1 MSLDDWKHNAQVN
14 LAPLERSAR
23 CVAVVVPTCPLP
35 AGTPG
40 ERRAALFTTRGD
52 RATLSAQLGLPVHPL
67 SRAALF
73 AELTPSVVQRLVA
86 PNAAALRP
94 YGWFQV
100 EAPSAAPVNALGGEP
115 PPLRI
120 APTGYLMTRAS
131 AASDQKAFK
140 GHAAAAAS
148 ATDDWVGQESSLVAD
163 PARVS
168 AARIARARSILERL
182 DRCLDVWARF
192 AGRGERLTYSF
203 LLLLQR
209 CAALPLPPFSPGELP
224 PPGLLRAV
232 QRLLL
237 DESSSA
243 QLDLE
248 AVEWA
253 EASSLWAEVGRQKRL
268 QDNLKAVAAALRD
281 HLRGLAPQHDTRAVG
296 GMPLS
301 ELAAWVV
308 GNHPELGRGFV
319 EEYRDA
325 VTALQEIREL
335 LRLKSIQ
342 GNVLLGVLES
352 FQRLE
357 AVKDLAGSLN
367 ENKRNLAIEQE
378 ILRPDSAELRPP
390 RQRPTPDARRAYT
403 EALLREMH
411 GVVAAVADGDE
422 GALAAL
428 PAPLQALARQL
439 RGEPRLADALR
450 RVAGGGAMERS
461 RFSKMLGTLVEGLLC
476 PALFGSPELELLEL
490 VTLVG
495 GWLGDAYLL
504 AIQLTPESAL
514 ALRAIG
520 ERHEEAFRHHV
531 ADGAIRASVVEVDAH
546 IVRDVLTGVVATEA
560 NARLADRAHAAL
572 NTAITGHTLAALAP
586 GWRPSPL
593 PIFPSDAGP
602 VAEVV
607 RGSAA
612 NLAPRPAEVQAI
624 ATSVAKQLTDRAAA
638 ARPDP
643 MRVPAAVRRVLL
655 QVLAD
660 GTTEE
665 VEDDRPDPQAEIGA
679 PRGPRGTVAAS
690 GEGGAEHPRGPA
702 PGADRDCPGADR
714 DRPGAGRGAADAG
727 SDDPD
732 AFGLVLAEAARRGGD
747 RPDHMAVE
755 LAADERFRGA
765 VAEAELAWSEFL
777 HTVLHRY
784 ADGHAPDRY
793 RRDVKRL
800 MLAELM
806 LDLKEELNLGK
817 EGSFLYRLLLDLVA
831 DHDPAAVEGDFR
843 PFLRR
848 HSLTEYIDVMRAGP
862 GRFFGPIMKTVEQG
876 EMAFRNLSG
885 YLSDVAGLAY
895 TFDQLA
901 KVHDAT
907 VLVFNGTA
915 QDWAD
920 WVRDDTFSTE
930 PQAGR
935 FYPGRLVG
943 DPERTLGYGAPA
955 AVFFTDSAFP
965 ATGDDKLAWL
975 QATFGPQGYRD
986 RFCRG
991 NRWAVHPPVLLGEG
1005 RDGEHRLPAAAALT
1019 PSATP
1024 LAVPV
1029 HWLGPP
1035 PPLNRRSDGMA
1046 TVLPAGFLLAVRLLG
1061 GSVAGL
1067 VNPGL
1072 ERRSEHRLHVLGAGA
1087 APLDTSLANVLWSD
1101 GALDAGGTLV
1111 EHPLVAD
1118 AYLHLL
1124 LVLEAAA
1131 RAYRDDRSATNP
1143 DRRPEGIY
1151 RYALRD
1157 NAAFNDQFFQQS
1169 WALSRALLGGTALRV
1184 SLDGNPALGGL
1195 GSVRV
1200 ALDETSTVMSEGG
1213 AVARATD
1220 VSWLVTLRGLLG
1232 FPVFQANARAA

>member
-1 MSLDDWKHNAQVN
+1 MSLEDWKQNAQLN
-14 LAPLERSAR
+14 LAPLARSAR
-23 CVAVVVPTCPLP
+23 CVAIVLPTCPLP
-35 AGTPG
+35 PGTPG
-40 ERRAALFTTRGD
+40 EKRAALFSTRSD
-52 RATLSAQLGLPVHPL
+52 RRALATQLGLPVHPL

-73 AELTPSVVQRLVA
+73 AELAPSVVQRLVA
-86 PNAAALRP
+86 PSATALRP

-100 EAPSAAPVNALGGEP
+100 EAPSAAAGGALAGGP

-131 AASDQKAFK
+131 AASDQKAFQ
-140 GHAAAAAS
+140 GATAAS
-148 ATDDWVGQESSLVAD
+148 PATEDWVGEETMLVAD
-163 PARVS
+163 PAQVS
-168 AARIARARSILERL
+168 TARIRRARSILDRL
-182 DRCLDVWARF
+182 DHCLDVWARF
-192 AGRGERLTYSF
+192 AGRAERLTYAF

-209 CAALPLPPFSPGELP
+209 CAPLPLPAFSPGEPP

-232 QRLLL
+232 HRLLI

-243 QLDLE
+243 ELDVKDV
-248 AVEWA
+248 AWA
-253 EASSLWAEVGRQKRL
+253 EASPLWGEVGRQDRL
-268 QDNLKAVAAALRD
+268 TQNLKAVAGALRD
-281 HLRGLAPQHDTRAVG
+281 HLRGLAPQHDTRTVG

-319 EEYRDA
+319 DEYRDA

-352 FQRLE
+352 FHRLD
-357 AVKDLAGSLN
+357 AVGHLAGSLN
-367 ENKRNLAIEQE
+367 AAKRNQAIERE

-390 RQRPTPDARRAYT
+390 RQRPTPEARRAYT
-403 EALLREMH
+403 EGLVQETE
-411 GVVAAVADGDE
+411 GVVAAVADGDDAALDALP
-422 GALAAL
+422 GPLRALAA
-428 PAPLQALARQL
+428 QL
-439 RGEPRLADALR
+439 RGEPRLVDALR
-450 RVAGGGAMERS
+450 RVAGAGAVERR
-461 RFSKMLGTLVEGLLC
+461 RFTKMLRTLIEGLLC

-490 VTLVG
+490 VSMVG

-504 AIQLTPESAL
+504 ALQLTPEAAL

-520 ERHEEAFRHHV
+520 ERHEAAFRGHV
-531 ADGAIRASVVEVDAH
+531 EDGTIKASVVEVDAG
-546 IVRDVLTGVVATEA
+546 IVGDVLTGVVATEA
-560 NARLADRAHAAL
+560 NARLAARAHEAL
-572 NTAITGHTLAALAP
+572 NTAITGHTLAALSP

-593 PIFPSDAGP
+593 PIYPSDTGP

-607 RGSAA
+607 RGSTA
-612 NLAPRPAEVQAI
+612 NLAPRPAEVQGI
-624 ATSVAKQLTDRAAA
+624 AVSVARQLTDREAA

-655 QVLAD
+655 QVRAD

-665 VEDDRPDPQAEIGA
+665 VEDTRPDPGAEVGGGR
-679 PRGPRGTVAAS
+679 PRGPRVHGGGGVEP
-690 GEGGAEHPRGPA
+690 GENGPPERAPTGRSPA
-702 PGADRDCPGADR
+702 PPDEE
-714 DRPGAGRGAADAG
+714 
-727 SDDPD
+727 PD
-732 AFGLVLAEAARRGGD
+732 AFGLVLMDALRGGGRD
-747 RPDHMAVE
+747 PEATASL
-755 LAADERFRGA
+755 LARDGRFQGA
-765 VAEAELAWSEFL
+765 VAEAELAWSEFF
-777 HTVLHRY
+777 HKVLSRY
-784 ADGHAPDRY
+784 TEGHVPDGY

-800 MLAELM
+800 VLAELM
-806 LDLKEELNLGK
+806 LDLKDELNLGQ

-831 DHDPAAVEGDFR
+831 DHEPGAIEGDFR
-843 PFLRR
+843 PFLRK

-862 GRFFGPIMKTVEQG
+862 GAFFDPVMKTVEQG

-901 KVHDAT
+901 RVPDAT

-915 QDWAD
+915 EDWLD
-920 WVRDDTFSTE
+920 WVRDDTLSQD

-943 DPERTLGYGAPA
+943 DPERTLGYGAPSV
-955 AVFFTDSAFP
+955 VFLTDSAFP
-965 ATGDDKLAWL
+965 PAGPDKLQWL
-975 QATFGPQGYRD
+975 QQSFAPAPYAA
-986 RFCRG
+986 RFCHG

-1005 RDGEHRLPAAAALT
+1005 RDGEARLPGAADLA
-1019 PSATP
+1019 PSPSP

-1035 PPLNRRSDGMA
+1035 PPLNRRSDGLA

-1061 GSVAGL
+1061 GNVPGL

-1072 ERRSEHRLHVLGAGA
+1072 RRRSEQRLHVIGAGA
-1087 APLDTSLANVLWSD
+1087 APLDTSLGNVLWSD
-1101 GALDAGGTLV
+1101 GALDAQGALL

-1131 RAYRDDRSATNP
+1131 RAFRDDRSASNP
-1143 DRRPEGIY
+1143 DRRPEGIF
-1151 RYALRD
+1151 RYAIRD
-1157 NAAFNDQFFQQS
+1157 NAAFNDQLFQQS
-1169 WALSRALLGGTALRV
+1169 RALAAALPGGRALAV
-1184 SLDGNPALGGL
+1184 SLDGDPATGGL
-1195 GSVRV
+1195 GAVRV
-1200 ALDETSTVMSEGG
+1200 SVDPYETVMGDG
-1213 AVARATD
+1213 AAVARAHD
-1220 VSWLVTLRGLLG
+1220 VAWFVTLRAVLG
-1232 FPVFQANARAA
+1232 FPVTRTNARAA